1 MYVCCTHLWTSFAH
15 VYLSVAECASWLS
28 CCFGFGCCCWPLT
41 LPLRSRN
48 ELAGGRTSFA
58 STHIAAFTL
67 LTLYACWWLVCL
79 SASLT
84 DNSVSS
90 FQTVLLPGNALAATG
105 GGGDLQDHCLRLLL
119 PNVVALSNVSILC
132 ECSLYSLTFIFSFLF
147 IDLRLCSPF
156 FFLFS
161 LFSFFFFTTACQ
173 WACFVAAAAAII
185 VWFASNLT
193 ELTTDNTVADFSRSL
208 WGRTCTAVAAA
219 AAAVQRWK
227 ILFTNHPFSLLIC
240 DVCAVLWEHSR

>member
-1 MYVCCTHLWTSFAH
+1 MIS
-15 VYLSVAECASWLS
+15 LSVC
-28 CCFGFGCCCWPLT
+28 
-41 LPLRSRN
+41 LPDWQQCQFISDC
-48 ELAGGRTSFA
+48 SDCPM
-58 STHIAAFTL
+58 S
-67 LTLYACWWLVCL
+67 
-79 SASLT
+79 
-84 DNSVSS
+84 
-90 FQTVLLPGNALAATG
+90 VLLPGNALAAT

-161 LFSFFFFTTACQ
+161 LFSFFFSRLHVNELALSRLRRQSLCDLRVIWRNWQ
-173 WACFVAAAAAII
+173 
-185 VWFASNLT
+185 
-193 ELTTDNTVADFSRSL
+193 LTTQLLSLRSYL
-208 WGRTCTAVAAA
+208 YSCCWCCCCK
-219 AAAVQRWK
+219 RWK